1 MKLLLV
7 GNYPA
12 DDIKSMQAYAQ
23 MLLQGCRAAGVEVE
37 LTAPKSVL
45 LSRSKE
51 PVGVSKWVAYV
62 DKFII
67 FPLFL
72 SRKAKRFDRTHI
84 CDHSN
89 GMYMFWLPPKT
100 SSITCHDVIAIRA
113 ARGLIGGW
121 RTSPFGKVFQAL
133 ILRGMARAQKIICV
147 SDFTRSDLIGLRP
160 DLTERTTVIRQ
171 ALHSKFEQDPSW
183 REILKTYDLH
193 MLQDK
198 PYFLHVGS
206 DHPRK
211 NRAAVVQ
218 IFAELSKLPEFS
230 DAQLMFVGPPPNQE
244 MNEIIGQARLESRV
258 HAVQNAP
265 MELLNALYSGS
276 QGFIF
281 TSRNEGFGWPIIEAQ
296 ACGCPVFASSVG
308 PMQEVGGSAAKY
320 IDPDDVAASAATI
333 ASADFEGM
341 RRAGLENV
349 GRYNIDRMIRE
360 LIETV
365 ERD

>member
-7 GNYPA
+7 GNYVA
-12 DDIKSMQAYAQ
+12 DDIKSMEAYAQ
-23 MLLQGCRAAGVEVE
+23 MLLQGCRAAGIDVE
-37 LTAPKSVL
+37 LIAPKSVL
-45 LSRSKE
+45 FRRLKE

-100 SSITCHDVIAIRA
+100 SSITCHDIIAIRA
-113 ARGLIGGW
+113 ARGMIGGW
-121 RTSPFGKVFQAL
+121 RTSPTGKVFQAL

-147 SDFTRSDLIGLRP
+147 SDYTRSDLIGLRP
-160 DLTERTTVIRQ
+160 DLTARTTVIRQ
-171 ALHSKFEQDPSW
+171 ALHSKFAHDPGW
-183 REILKTYDLH
+183 RTVLDAYAPRFLR
-193 MLQDK
+193 DK
-198 PYFLHVGS
+198 LYFLHVGS

-211 NRAAVVQ
+211 NRSAVVK
-218 IFAELSKLPEFS
+218 IFAELAKFPEFA
-230 DAQLMFVGPPPNQE
+230 DAHLMFVGPSPNLE
-244 MNEIIGQARLESRV
+244 MTAIIERAGLESKV
-258 HAVQNAP
+258 HSFQNAP

-276 QGFIF
+276 RGFIF

-296 ACGCPVFASSVG
+296 ACGCPVFASHVG
-308 PMQEVGGSAAKY
+308 PMQEVGGSAAQY
-320 IDPDDVAASAATI
+320 FNPDDVAGAAATI

-341 RRAGLENV
+341 RKAGLDNV
-349 GRYNIDRMIRE
+349 RRYNVDQMIRD

-365 ERD
+365 ARD

>member
-23 MLLQGCRAAGVEVE
+23 MLLKGCRDAGVEVE

-67 FPLFL
+67 FPLSL
-72 SRKAKRFDRTHI
+72 SRQAKRFDRTHI

-89 GMYMFWLPPKT
+89 GMYLFWLPSKT
-100 SSITCHDVIAIRA
+100 TSITCHDVIAIRA
-113 ARGLIGGW
+113 ARGLICGW
-121 RTSPFGKVFQAL
+121 RTSPTGKVFQAL
-133 ILRGMARAQKIICV
+133 ILRGIARARKIICV

-160 DLTERTTVIRQ
+160 DLSERTTVIRQ
-171 ALHSKFEQDPSW
+171 ALNSEFARDPAW
-183 REILKTYDLH
+183 RDVLDSYGLGS
-193 MLQDK
+193 LQGK
-198 PYFLHVGS
+198 NYFLHVGS

-211 NRAAVVQ
+211 NRAAVVR
-218 IFAELSKLPEFS
+218 IFGELLKTPAFA
-230 DAQLMFVGPPPNQE
+230 DAHLMFVGPPPNPE
-244 MNEIIGQARLESRV
+244 MTEIMIQGALLSRV
-258 HAVQNAP
+258 HSFQNAP

-281 TSRNEGFGWPIIEAQ
+281 TSRNEGFGWPVIEAQ
-296 ACGCPVFASSVG
+296 ACGCPVFASDVG
-308 PMQEVGGSAAKY
+308 PMQEVGGTAAQY
-320 IDPDDVAASAATI
+320 IDPDDTVRAAQAI

-341 RRAGLENV
+341 RQAGLENV
-349 GRYNIDRMIRE
+349 ARYNLDRMIRE
-360 LIETV
+360 LITTV
-365 ERD
+365 EQD